1 MRVVGWLAMLML
13 REGFLPSA
21 VLLLLLGSCGRS
33 SVASRDG
40 AVPDSAATATEVT
53 PFEADGP
60 LPISDANSDPVQAAA
75 ETGAADADASPSD
88 VGMSPDTTTDS
99 SDVGRNPDMA
109 IDTRDV
115 GPIPDALPD
124 SREVDLTSSDLGA
137 DEDSGTGSDAFLPTG
152 CVGQNLYVDVV
163 DILQRD
169 YPSTHLAYSKGS
181 SIPLATG
188 NASVV
193 SIAVSQEPDGGG
205 AKLYVDLCIEGPQL
219 AYTCGVWWRPTGSST
234 TMDDSCSGGKPV
246 TITRFDT
253 SGGILE
259 GDFQYLTV
267 GYSCGTLDVSLNGHF
282 RVCYIP
288 TS

>member
-1 MRVVGWLAMLML
+1 MSTRRGDVSAAAILLALF
-13 REGFLPSA
+13 GA
-21 VLLLLLGSCGRS
+21 CGRS
-33 SVASRDG
+33 TIPSRDS
-40 AVPDSAATATEVT
+40 AVPDSAPTATESGRI
-53 PFEADGP
+53 EADGP
-60 LPISDANSDPVQAAA
+60 LPILDANSDPVQAAA

-124 SREVDLTSSDLGA
+124 SREVDLTKSDLGA
-137 DEDSGTGSDAFLPTG
+137 DEDSGTGGDAFIPTG
-152 CVGQNLYVDVV
+152 CVGQDLYVDVV

-193 SIAVSQEPDGGG
+193 SIAVSQEPNWGG
-205 AKLYVDLCIEGPQL
+205 ATLYVDLCITGPQS
-219 AYTCGVWWRPTGSST
+219 AFACGVGWNPAGEST
-234 TMDDSCSGGKPV
+234 SMTDSCGGSVDV
-246 TITRFDT
+246 TITHFDT
-253 SGGILE
+253 GGGILE
-259 GDFQYLTV
+259 GSFEYLTV
-267 GYSCGTLDVSLNGHF
+267 GYSCEPYDQASLNGHF
-282 RVCYIP
+282 RVCFIP